1 MKAFTWAGEPSRS
14 TSSSSTRS
22 PVSTSSH
29 GAATLAA
36 SYSRDLRFRIGT
48 HPSPT
53 IGGVPDPVR
62 GEFSSLPDTPADE
75 LELLTLDLLKGAA
88 RDFTQELT
96 TTPIPSLY
104 GVTDG
109 KAVGT
114 FVEGAFNTYI
124 AERYKHDRANAA
136 KGIDFPSLAV
146 DLKVTSIRQ
155 PQSSCR
161 FRDATQKV
169 YGLGYHLLVMVYEK
183 VDDQERNSS
192 LLKIL
197 HVIFIDQ
204 EFTAD
209 FQTTKG
215 IADILARD
223 GNADDI
229 DAFLEERNLPL
240 DEIGRRSLA
249 E

>member
-1 MKAFTWAGEPSRS
+1 MPGSAHEESLGLPTTPGDELDILTLPLLKA
-14 TSSSSTRS
+14 
-22 PVSTSSH
+22 
-29 GAATLAA
+29 AA
-36 SYSRDLRFRIGT
+36 R
-48 HPSPT
+48 
-53 IGGVPDPVR
+53 
-62 GEFSSLPDTPADE
+62 EFSY
-75 LELLTLDLLKGAA
+75 
-88 RDFTQELT
+88 ELT
-96 TTPIPSLY
+96 TTLIPSLY

-124 AERYKHDRANAA
+124 AERYRHAQGNAA
-136 KGIDFPSLAV
+136 KGIDFPSLGA
-146 DLKVTSIRQ
+146 DLKVTSTRQ
-155 PQSSCR
+155 PQSSCP
-161 FRDATQKV
+161 FEAATQKV

-183 VDDQERNSS
+183 VDDHDHGTS

-209 FQTTKG
+209 FLMTKG
-215 IADILARD
+215 IADILEQE

-240 DEIGRRSLA
+240 DEIGRRLLAERIVEEPPRQGYITISNALQWRLQYGRAISLA
-249 E
+249 ATPGTTGLEDLVAE